1 MNQII
6 KIEEEKLGEEN
17 KLYIKNIAPWVQ
29 ERELY

>member
-6 KIEEEKLGEEN
+6 KIEEEKLDEN
-17 KLYIKNIAPWVQ
+17 KKLYIKNIAPRVQ

>member
-6 KIEEEKLGEEN
+6 KIEEEKLSENN
-17 KLYIKNIAPWVQ
+17 KLYIKNIAPRVQ